1 MPANSI
7 GSSQLQEIL
16 VGGATRLARLR
27 KDIDRLNVFPVPD
40 GDTGTNMYLTL
51 MAALQEMDKVSE
63 DSIGAVSEAV
73 ARGALTGARGNS
85 GVILSQILQG
95 FAYALAG
102 KDRATAADIA
112 LALETGSQHAY
123 RAVSE
128 PVEGTILTVARS
140 AAEAARFAAERS
152 GDLPRLGLYVYRR
165 ALDTVILTPEMLPVL
180 KEAGVVDAGG
190 KGFAAI
196 LEGIL
201 QIFKRYKSEDSHK
214 APFDFEPS
222 DPDAEL
228 RYASAADIK
237 FTYCTEF
244 IIQGQGIP
252 LEEIK
257 QILKGYGDCMMV
269 VGNSSTAKVHIHS
282 NNPGRVIESCLLY
295 GSLHQIQV
303 NNMLDQHQ
311 ELQRQQSKPMGIV
324 AVALGEGI
332 EKILESL
339 GVDVVINGGQ
349 TMNPSAEEIVKAIER
364 VTAENVFVLPNNKN
378 IILAVQQAQQL
389 TSKNVAVIP
398 TCSIPQGFAAL
409 LAVNADADF
418 TVNTQQ
424 MQEASANVLTGE
436 VTRAARDA
444 VFNGLTITE
453 GEFIGIAEGT
463 LMKGSNLM
471 EAVLNV
477 CRDLVPRGEL
487 TTLYYG
493 LDVPG
498 KEAEAILERLVQTYP
513 EVEFELYYGGQPLY
527 HFLISVE

>member
-7 GSSQLQEIL
+7 DSSQLQEIL
-16 VGGATRLARLR
+16 VAGATRLARLR

-51 MAALQEMDKVSE
+51 MAALQEMGKVSE
-63 DSIGAVSEAV
+63 DSIGVVSEAV

-95 FAYALAG
+95 FAHALAG
-102 KDRATAADIA
+102 KEKATAADIA
-112 LALETGSQHAY
+112 LALETGSQYAY

-152 GDLPRLGLYVYRR
+152 GDLLRLGLYVYRR
-165 ALDTVILTPEMLPVL
+165 ASDTVLLTPEMLPVL

-201 QIFKRYKSEDSHK
+201 QIFTRYRSEAAQD
-214 APFDFEPS
+214 APFDFRPS
-222 DPDAEL
+222 EPDAEP
-228 RYASAADIK
+228 RFASATDIK

-244 IIQGQGIP
+244 IIKGQGIP
-252 LEEIK
+252 IEEIK
-257 QILKGYGDCMMV
+257 QVLREYGDCMMV
-269 VGNSSTAKVHIHS
+269 VGNSGTAKVHIHS

-311 ELQRQQSKPMGIV
+311 ELQRQQPKPMGVV
-324 AVALGEGI
+324 AVAQGEGI
-332 EKILESL
+332 AKILESL
-339 GVDVVINGGQ
+339 GVDVVVNGGQ
-349 TMNPSAEEIVKAIER
+349 TMNPSAEEIVKAIDR
-364 VTAENVFVLPNNKN
+364 VTADSVFVLPNNKN
-378 IILAVQQAQQL
+378 IVLAAQQAQQL

-398 TCSIPQGFAAL
+398 TRSVPQGIAAL
-409 LAVNADADF
+409 LGLNSEADF
-418 TVNTQQ
+418 ETNVSQ
-424 MQEASANVLTGE
+424 MQESSTNVLTGE
-436 VTRAARDA
+436 VTRAAKDA
-444 VFNGLTITE
+444 AFNGLTITE

-463 LMKGSNLM
+463 LMKGSSLI

-477 CRDLVPRGEL
+477 CRELVPRGEL
-487 TTLYYG
+487 STLYYG
-493 LDVPG
+493 MDVPG
-498 KEAEAILERLVQTYP
+498 KEAEAILERLAQIYP